1 MQKWKKLVAGL
12 FVGLAMAM
20 PGAGQAAE
28 PAPLMLKTYNPGAES
43 LFPVS
48 STLVVGKTES
58 VLIDAQFQRNDAEA
72 VLAMIRK
79 SVVPLKTI
87 YISHGDPDFYFG
99 LDVITDAY
107 PRAKVLASPAT
118 IDHIRKT
125 LDKKISYWGP
135 ILGKNAPVRTM
146 VPDGLDGDT
155 IKIDGAELKVMGL
168 GGHDPKH
175 TYVWIPSL
183 KTVTGG
189 VPVYQGVHVWMADSK
204 TAAARQ
210 NWRKTLNDILALHP
224 SRIIP
229 GHVIGKTA
237 ENAEA
242 IRFTRDYI
250 DAFEAEATKAG
261 NSGDLI
267 AAMKSRYP
275 EFSNI
280 GDLTLSAKVVMGEV
294 EWP

>member
-12 FVGLAMAM
+12 FAGLAMAM
-20 PGAGQAAE
+20 PVTAQSAD
-28 PAPLMLKTYNPGAES
+28 PTPLMLKTFNPGGDS

-48 STLVVGKTES
+48 STLVVGETEAL
-58 VLIDAQFQRNDAEA
+58 LIDAQFQRNDAQA
-72 VLAMIRK
+72 VLNMIRE
-79 SVVPLKTI
+79 SGVPLKTI

-107 PRAKVLASPAT
+107 PQAKVLASPAT
-118 IDHIRKT
+118 IDNIRKP
-125 LDKKISYWGP
+125 LDKKVSYWGP
-135 ILGKNAPVRTM
+135 ILGENAPVRTM
-146 VPDGLDGDT
+146 VPDMLDGDT
-155 IKIDGAELKVMGL
+155 LKIDGARLKVMWL
-168 GGHDPKH
+168 DGHDPKH

-183 KTVTGG
+183 KTVAGG

-229 GHVIGKTA
+229 GHVIGQTA

-250 DAFEAEATKAG
+250 DAFEEAAAKAK

-275 EFSNI
+275 AFGNI

-294 EWP
+294 KWP